1 MLQKLLDKC
10 DRWLEK
16 HLGEHFTVGQLTVYG
31 WNAMHVA
38 VNYRTKRWGYIC
50 FHPPLYW
57 CGRWWPWYF
66 YLSPNATPWAATFA
80 VGPGV
85 DPENRRKAAARRR
98 LFGHGFDTEEH
109 RESLYTL
116 NQR

>member
-1 MLQKLLDKC
+1 MQKLLSRL

-16 HLGEHFTVGQLTVYG
+16 HFGGHFTLGRLTVYG

-38 VNYRTKRWGYIC
+38 VNYRTRRWGYIC

-80 VGPGV
+80 LGPEFSTE
-85 DPENRRKAAARRR
+85 DRRKANTRRR
-98 LFGHGFDTEEH
+98 RFGHGFDTVEH
-109 RESLYTL
+109 QEALYTL
-116 NQR
+116 NQL

>member
-1 MLQKLLDKC
+1 MHKVLSRL

-16 HLGEHFTVGQLTVYG
+16 HFGGHLCVGRRLTVYG

-38 VNYRTKRWGYIC
+38 VNYRTRRWGYIC

-80 VGPGV
+80 LGPEFSTE
-85 DPENRRKAAARRR
+85 DRRKANTRRR
-98 LFGHGFDTEEH
+98 RFGHGFDTVEH
-109 RESLYTL
+109 QEALYTL
-116 NQR
+116 NQL

>member
-1 MLQKLLDKC
+1 MQKLLARL

-16 HLGEHFTVGQLTVYG
+16 HFGGHFTLGRLTVYG

-38 VNYRTKRWGYIC
+38 VNYRTRRWGWVC

-57 CGRWWPWYF
+57 CGQWWPWYF

-80 VGPGV
+80 RGPEFSTE
-85 DPENRRKAAARRR
+85 DRRKASIRRR
-98 LFGHGFDTEEH
+98 RFGHGFNTDEH
-109 RESLYTL
+109 REALYAL
-116 NQR
+116 NQV

>member
-1 MLQKLLDKC
+1 MLRRLLARC
-10 DRWLEK
+10 DRWLEE
-16 HLGEHFTVGQLTVYG
+16 HLGEHFSLGCLTVYG

-38 VNYRTKRWGYIC
+38 VNYRTRRWGYVC

-66 YLSPNATPWAATFA
+66 YLSPNATPWASTFA

-85 DPENRRKAAARRR
+85 DPDDKHKATLRRL

-109 RESLYTL
+109 RDSLYAL
-116 NQR
+116 NQQ